1 MKRYI
6 SRYLLLGLLI
16 LLSSSSFS
24 ISEYLTQKLTEQA
37 VTTPQLNY
45 AVTLSIPAAY
55 QLKRQQYQQGS
66 VFWLQNSIKLAKYR
80 ATVALE
86 LADFYLKKS
95 DINSSNTKAI
105 INKVIINK
113 AIFWYKHAILLGNDS
128 AKVKLAQYYYDLDD
142 FYRATEIIDLI
153 SKQNSESALLSSKIA
168 IATGNIDKVI
178 ALLPLLAKSPQGKK
192 LVKLISHFRV
202 LETLRKN
209 KNLNIVQNTLKR
221 TASNNGTITPNKTI
235 SCKNS
240 IQLFATTVEN
250 LLYSEK
256 LINQYRHQPIEHS
269 LNQTVCFAPVRYR
282 SIEKLQCNNRLD
294 KRISCD
300 ESQWLDNTAEIKA
313 KYLAVLL
320 PQGGANVHLGILYID
335 KHDTVAV
342 FAHEISHLLGFVDEY
357 PLPVNHQNCQQSQ
370 PQIFANNIAVLP
382 KAYKGNRRAI
392 RKKILSQ
399 LAWSKFIKDST
410 PILHLKSSA
419 NNLLINSQPLANT
432 AQWQLGTPINYDQE
446 IGLFFSESCDKT
458 PLQAF
463 KPLKRQTQLRY
474 FEKPLPRLYPKIL
487 ALQGNKYNMPSFHY
501 NIAMALLAKNQ
512 NKKVQSLLRQAALF
526 EKIPYKKEQILTANF

>member
-1 MKRYI
+1 MNRYI
-6 SRYLLLGLLI
+6 RRYLLLGLLI
-16 LLSSSSFS
+16 LLSSSSFY
-24 ISEYLTQKLTEQA
+24 IRDYLTQQLKQQE
-37 VTTPQLNY
+37 VTAQQLNY
-45 AVTLSIPAAY
+45 ATTLSIPLAL

-66 VFWLQNSIKLAKYR
+66 ASWLQYSIKLAKYR

-86 LADFYLKKS
+86 LANFYLKKHS
-95 DINSSNTKAI
+95 LASSSNNSNTK
-105 INKVIINK
+105 K
-113 AIFWYKHAILLGNDS
+113 ALFWYQHAISLGNES
-128 AKVKLAQYYYDLDD
+128 AKVKLARYYYDLDD
-142 FYRATEIIDLI
+142 FLKATEIINSI
-153 SKQNSESALLSSKIA
+153 SVQNKESSLLSAKVA
-168 IATGNIDKVI
+168 IATGDINKVV

-192 LVKLISHFRV
+192 LVKLISHFSVINDVSKTVKESILPNGLLLNANNNDTV
-202 LETLRKN
+202 LPTSPIRCE
-209 KNLNIVQNTLKR
+209 
-221 TASNNGTITPNKTI
+221 
-235 SCKNS
+235 NS

-250 LLYSEK
+250 LLYGEK
-256 LINQYRHQPIEHS
+256 LINQFEQQPKEQS
-269 LNQTVCFAPVRYR
+269 LKQTVCFTPVRYR
-282 SIEKLQCNNRLD
+282 SIKKLQCKNSLD

-300 ESQWLDNTAEIKA
+300 ESQWLDSAVQIET

-320 PQGGANVHLGILYID
+320 PKGGANVHLGILYID
-335 KHDTVAV
+335 KYDTVAV

-512 NKKVQSLLRQAALF
+512 NKKVQSLLRQAASF
-526 EKIPYKKEQILTANF
+526 EKITHKKEQILTANF